1 MKKVLGLL
9 LCATMLL
16 GLMAGCTSSNGGNTT
31 NNTSGNNTTTN
42 NSTTTDDG
50 GDTASAGTVAYLTPS
65 LDVPFWRYVRHGIE
79 DELSKNGLECVTYD
93 SKDDANTQLSNA
105 QDAITKQ
112 VDAIII
118 SPTDSA
124 SCVSVLSAAEQAGV
138 PVVICDIGT
147 DSGEY
152 VSFISTDNEA
162 GAKAIGEYVASLLE
176 PGTQVAQI
184 TLNQARINGV
194 LRKEGFDAGI
204 ATNNLEDVDFRQMEK
219 VNRSE
224 GETYAQDLITAYP
237 ELGAIFCHSEDPTMG
252 AVSALEAAGRTD
264 VLVVGFDCSPE
275 VVEAI
280 QDGRVAG
287 TSAQQ
292 SVVMGRSDAQAV
304 VDYLAG
310 NEVEKEIVL
319 DTLLVTKDNIDELYD
334 TLIEVALTEE

>member
-1 MKKVLGLL
+1 MKKKVLGLL
-9 LCATMLL
+9 LCATMLM
-16 GLMAGCTSSNGGNTT
+16 GLLAGC
-31 NNTSGNNTTTN
+31 GNNN
-42 NSTTTDDG
+42 GTTDNTDATGDDG
-50 GDTASAGTVAYLTPS
+50 EATAKTVAYLTPS
-65 LDVPFWRYVRHGIE
+65 LDVPFWRYVRYGIE
-79 DELSKNGLECVTYD
+79 DELSKNGMDCVVYD

-124 SCVSVLSAAEQAGV
+124 SCVAVLSAAETAGV
-138 PVVICDIGT
+138 PVVICDVGT

-162 GAKAIGEYVASLLE
+162 GGEAVGEYVASLLE

-224 GETYAQDLITAYP
+224 GETYTQDLITAYP

-280 QDGRVAG
+280 QDGRVAA

-292 SVVMGRSDAQAV
+292 SVLMGRNSAQAV

-310 NEVEKEIVL
+310 KEVEKEIVM
-319 DTLLVTKDNIDELYD
+319 DTLLVTKDNIDEVYD
-334 TLIEVALTEE
+334 TLIEVALTEG